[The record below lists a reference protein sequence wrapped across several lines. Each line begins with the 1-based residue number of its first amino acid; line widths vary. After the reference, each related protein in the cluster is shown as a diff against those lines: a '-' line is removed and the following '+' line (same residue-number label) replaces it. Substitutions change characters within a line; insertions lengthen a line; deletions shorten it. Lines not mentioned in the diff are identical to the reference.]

1 MKQIIYW
8 KIIYWKIK
16 IQNWYN
22 TTDLKLQNWYNTT
35 EKRVSIETAKET
47 ILFNLLNELSTEES
61 ITLFNQ
67 VENIFLNKM
76 NNRLQDKTKE
86 KNILENFLN

>member
-1 MKQIIYW
+1 MKHFKYYII
-8 KIIYWKIK
+8 
-16 IQNWYN
+16 
-22 TTDLKLQNWYNTT
+22 KLQNWYNTT

-61 ITLFNQ
+61 ITLFNE
-67 VENIFLNKM
+67 VETIFTNKM

>member
-1 MKQIIYW
+1 MNHFKYYII
-8 KIIYWKIK
+8 K
-16 IQNWYN
+16 
-22 TTDLKLQNWYNTT
+22 LKNWYNTT

-47 ILFNLLNELSTEES
+47 ILFNLLNDLSTEES

-67 VENIFLNKM
+67 VETIFTNKM
-76 NNRLQDKTKE
+76 NNRLLDKTKE

>member
-1 MKQIIYW
+1 MKKLKYW
-8 KIIYWKIK
+8 K
-16 IQNWYN
+16 
-22 TTDLKLQNWYNTT
+22 TKLQNWYNTT

-61 ITLFNQ
+61 ITLFNK
-67 VENIFLNKM
+67 VETIFTNKM
-76 NNRLQDKTKE
+76 NNRLLDKTKE

>member
-1 MKQIIYW
+1 MKHFKYYII
-8 KIIYWKIK
+8 KF
-16 IQNWYN
+16 
-22 TTDLKLQNWYNTT
+22 QNWYNTT

-67 VENIFLNKM
+67 VETIFTNKM
-76 NNRLQDKTKE
+76 NNRLLDKTKE

>member
-1 MKQIIYW
+1 MKQIKYY
-8 KIIYWKIK
+8 II
-16 IQNWYN
+16 
-22 TTDLKLQNWYNTT
+22 KLQNWYNTT

-61 ITLFNQ
+61 ITLFNE
-67 VENIFLNKM
+67 VETIFTNKM
-76 NNRLQDKTKE
+76 NNRLLDKTKE

>member
-1 MKQIIYW
+1 MKKLKYW
-8 KIIYWKIK
+8 K
-16 IQNWYN
+16 
-22 TTDLKLQNWYNTT
+22 TKLQNWYNTT

-67 VENIFLNKM
+67 VETIFTNKM
-76 NNRLQDKTKE
+76 NNRLLDKTKE

>member
-1 MKQIIYW
+1 MKQ
-8 KIIYWKIK
+8 IIYWKIK

-22 TTDLKLQNWYNTT
+22 NTDLKLQNWYNTT

-67 VENIFLNKM
+67 VETIFTNKM
-76 NNRLQDKTKE
+76 NNRLLDKTKE

>member
-1 MKQIIYW
+1 MKHFKYYIV
-8 KIIYWKIK
+8 
-16 IQNWYN
+16 
-22 TTDLKLQNWYNTT
+22 KLQNWYNTT

-67 VENIFLNKM
+67 VETIFTNKM
-76 NNRLQDKTKE
+76 NNRLLDKTKE
-86 KNILENFLN
+86 KYILENFLN

>member
-1 MKQIIYW
+1 MNHFKYYII
-8 KIIYWKIK
+8 K
-16 IQNWYN
+16 
-22 TTDLKLQNWYNTT
+22 LKNWYNTT

-67 VENIFLNKM
+67 VETIFTNKM
-76 NNRLQDKTKE
+76 NNRLLDKTKE

>member
-1 MKQIIYW
+1 MKKLKYYIV
-8 KIIYWKIK
+8 
-16 IQNWYN
+16 
-22 TTDLKLQNWYNTT
+22 KLQNWYNTT

-67 VENIFLNKM
+67 VETIFLNKM

>member
-1 MKQIIYW
+1 MNHLKYYII
-8 KIIYWKIK
+8 
-16 IQNWYN
+16 
-22 TTDLKLQNWYNTT
+22 KLQNWYNTT

-67 VENIFLNKM
+67 VETIFTNKM